1 MIGLDTNVQ
10 VRHII
15 QDDVAQS
22 KQASDLMDALS
33 ADAPGFIGL
42 VGVVKM
48 GKQQSTENR
57 RRCSARRGKIDAKC
71 LAGVCLE
78 EVGSSRPHTRF
89 VLPELPR
96 KQRRSMGRVLE

>member
-22 KQASDLMDALS
+22 KQASDLMDSQS

-42 VGVVKM
+42 VALIELVWVLSSCFGL
-48 GKQQSTENR
+48 R
-57 RRCSARRGKIDAKC
+57 RVSA
-71 LAGVCLE
+71 V
-78 EVGSSRPHTRF
+78 SS
-89 VLPELPR
+89 
-96 KQRRSMGRVLE
+96 S

>member
-42 VGVVKM
+42 VALIELVWVLSSCFGL
-48 GKQQSTENR
+48 R
-57 RRCSARRGKIDAKC
+57 RVSA
-71 LAGVCLE
+71 V
-78 EVGSSRPHTRF
+78 SR
-89 VLPELPR
+89 
-96 KQRRSMGRVLE
+96 S